1 MVFIYKGEPE
11 QLNTA
16 FTYTSAGTVTT
27 AVTTPAPTPAGTFT
41 RTYTYSPLG
50 VLRLQTDQ
58 GQAVLQR
65 QLDPYGRVST
75 EQLPSDV
82 HRTYTFDAFNQPL
95 TFQEQQQSGVMFTA
109 ATLKWNRDGN
119 LLTTLDGVNN
129 STTRTYDVLGRLRS
143 VTSGLGATAYQYVSG
158 TAMPATIDS
167 PSANITNAYDLAGR
181 IITAEITDAAGRDP
195 AGNRTFQYSPLGL
208 IAGATVNASGGQP
221 GDDTTRLRFP
231 WSQGQ

>member
-1 MVFIYKGEPE
+1 MVLAKGEPE

-16 FTYTSAGTVTT
+16 FTYTRAGTVTT

-143 VTSGLGATAYQYVSG
+143 VTSGLGRHGLPICQR
-158 TAMPATIDS
+158 
-167 PSANITNAYDLAGR
+167 NRN
-181 IITAEITDAAGRDP
+181 
-195 AGNRTFQYSPLGL
+195 AGNNR
-208 IAGATVNASGGQP
+208 
-221 GDDTTRLRFP
+221 
-231 WSQGQ
+231 